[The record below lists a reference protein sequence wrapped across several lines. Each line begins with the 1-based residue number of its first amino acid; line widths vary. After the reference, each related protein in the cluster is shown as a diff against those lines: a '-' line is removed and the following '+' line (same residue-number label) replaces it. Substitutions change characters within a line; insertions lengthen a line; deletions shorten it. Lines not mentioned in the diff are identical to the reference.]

1 MEFMDQFISGDNLKL
16 ILGLKIKH
24 YRQQQG
30 LSLQRL
36 ARRSGLALSYISEIE
51 SGKKYPKPEKLIQLA
66 RALNISYDE
75 LVSAR
80 VQEDLDP
87 LANLMNSP
95 LIREFPFELFGV
107 STRDILQ
114 LFGNKP
120 ENAQAFLSTF
130 IQIGQAYDMS
140 LENFLFAALRTYQ
153 TRQNNYFPEQEA
165 QAEIYRD
172 SLKEASE
179 ELGGEGREAPGSQVL
194 VKLLQGMHGYELDT
208 HTLSRNPELEKFR
221 SVYRE
226 GPVPRLYLNARL
238 LESQKRFILLR
249 ELAFLNLELKIRPFT
264 SSWIQVASFDQ
275 LVNNFIA
282 SYFAGAVLLPRSRM
296 SEYIRSMQNR
306 SSWSPELLLEPLE
319 REDVTPEMFL
329 YRMSQILP
337 GLHDL
342 SKIFYLRFT
351 GKRDGDRVHLTK
363 ELNMTDDMIPYG
375 LHLHEHFCR
384 RWLPLRLMNQIR
396 EEGPGEPGELPRA
409 GAQRV
414 RFLDGD
420 REYLLLSVARPLS
433 LEDGKLSVMTL
444 GIQLDGE
451 QRDFFPF
458 ALDPSIPDEL
468 VHETCERC
476 PLSSGEC
483 SLRAAPPGIRHLQ
496 DALQRKEKAI
506 SGLLR
511 RDQPR

>member
-1 MEFMDQFISGDNLKL
+1 MDQHISGENLKL

-36 ARRSGLALSYISEIE
+36 AKLSGLAVSYISEIE

-66 RALNISYDE
+66 RALNISFDD

-95 LIREFPFELFGV
+95 LVREFPFGLFGV

-120 ENAQAFLSTF
+120 EHAQAFLSTF
-130 IQIGQAYDMS
+130 IQISQAYDMS

-153 TRQNNYFPEQEA
+153 SRQNNYFPEQES
-165 QAEIYRD
+165 QAELYRD
-172 SLKEASE
+172 SLKEASTE
-179 ELGGEGREAPGSQVL
+179 MGGDGSGSPGSQVL
-194 VKLLQGMHGYELDT
+194 ARLLETMHGYELDWES
-208 HTLSRNPELEKFR
+208 LNQDPELAKFR

-226 GPVPRLYLNARL
+226 GAPPLLYLNSRL

-249 ELAFLNLELKIRPFT
+249 ELAFLNLELKTRPFT
-264 SSWIQVASFDQ
+264 SSWIQVSSFDQ

-282 SYFAGAVLLPRSRM
+282 SYFAGAVLLPRSTM
-296 SEYIRSMQNR
+296 SGYIETMRRHSRWNPSILR
-306 SSWSPELLLEPLE
+306 NPLE
-319 REDVTPEMFL
+319 KEDVTPEMFL

-337 GLHDL
+337 GEHGV

-351 GKRDGDRVHLTK
+351 GKVDGPRVHLTK

-396 EEGPGEPGELPRA
+396 GGGAPDELPLA

-414 RFLDGD
+414 RFMEGN

-433 LEDGKLSVMTL
+433 LEEGKLSVMTL
-444 GIQLDGE
+444 GIQMDGE
-451 QRDFFPF
+451 QRQFFPF
-458 ALDPSIPDEL
+458 ALDPSIPDEQ

-476 PLSSGEC
+476 PLSSRDC
-483 SLRAAPPGIRHLQ
+483 SLRAAPPRIRHLK
-496 DALQRKEKAI
+496 DAVEKKEQAI
-506 SGLLR
+506 HHLLS